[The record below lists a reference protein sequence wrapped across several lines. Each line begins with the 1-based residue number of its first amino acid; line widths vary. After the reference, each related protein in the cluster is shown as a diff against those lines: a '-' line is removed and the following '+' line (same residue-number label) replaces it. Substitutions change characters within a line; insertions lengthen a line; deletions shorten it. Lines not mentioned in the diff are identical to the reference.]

1 MGEFLHKGR
10 QGNDSNRNLHQSQQL
25 QLKAVDQKSSQD
37 TESKEELSQDFSSP
51 EVMQRK
57 WDGSEGGEDKNQ
69 KRGPVPPM
77 MEEEEE
83 PVQKKGPVALQFQEA
98 EEEEMPVQ
106 RKGPVPPMNTDSDEL
121 SQSNSSSS
129 DKMPPLVQRKME
141 SSFGADFS
149 NVNIHKNSAQST
161 DMNAHAFTQGNDI
174 HFAPGQYNP
183 ESQQGQELLGHELT
197 HVVQQRAGVVKPTT
211 QMKGVGVNDDAALEN
226 EADVMGK
233 KAAEGKPAEVAGV
246 GSGIQKETAVENL
259 SEWRKSGKLNGKV
272 PVRDENS
279 VPDANVAEDE
289 GTYLALLAEAQKLQA
304 QQKDRADKMIVNGE
318 VTNFNYWFAKVYSLV
333 SKHEI
338 EYVKAGAYY
347 YPSYVLRCV
356 LYFERLYNDNLNA
369 QASGGK
375 VEDHWKVAF
384 DKAKNSKARYDM
396 YNEDQRRPSQDPMGE
411 PGARAAR
418 AGQVMADEAGKAMVV
433 VDSLVA
439 SMLAHIRYDLPRAE
453 AWVYNTH
460 YKSQTPT
467 IKTFMTDFMT
477 MGGVFDNAGREMQ
490 AVIAAKGSGLAGI
503 TPKMAQDM
511 SMRYLYGADMT
522 KERADTW
529 KRAEELSLLPQ
540 SDQAADPYAK
550 GTGDVGKD
558 PASYTDWL
566 SKISTTP
573 SMKETETPPVKSSSE
588 ILSKSEQELA
598 ALPLVERIRMVA
610 QMLFATTMV
619 GAENAIMKIL
629 FATQKFKTAETVT
642 LIDGV
647 DPYELLHDCDGAQF
661 MTLRFFLKSYYYSN
675 APMVSMVRLQNTL
688 ISVIKTFNESWEGEI
703 MLDML
708 EKRSDKKNIVSAAGV
723 FQPGINTGPD
733 KTFWDGFD
741 ILYTDIMKTEF
752 QRSQLCALF
761 GFTNSSN
768 GGNGVPRPDS
778 NGGEKQSERGGKES
792 QGHVGNAG
800 KTEKSAGSGGKGQL
814 SEEQKHLNIDITKQD
829 YQEIKNPTMSFS
841 VGIVEAKIL
850 EKSNDV
856 VRIKVK
862 FNLNDGKFILV
873 GNNEIELKGHYN
885 KSRTMIETEAFTIPA
900 NYDGKQIMISF
911 KMLQVPVKDIKN

>member
-1 MGEFLHKGR
+1 MREFLHKNR
-10 QGNDSNRNLHQSQQL
+10 QGNDSNRNLHQSQQK
-25 QLKAVDQKSSQD
+25 QLKAVDQKSSQNP
-37 TESKEELSQDFSSP
+37 ESEEEQSKDLSFQD
-51 EVMQRK
+51 VLQRK
-57 WDGSEGGEDKNQ
+57 WDSSEGGEEHNQ
-69 KRGPVPPM
+69 RRGPVPSM

-83 PVQKKGPVALQFQEA
+83 EPLQRKGPVPLQFHA
-98 EEEEMPVQ
+98 EEEEELPMQ
-106 RKGPVPPMNTDSDEL
+106 RKGPVPPISDDSGKL
-121 SQSNSSSS
+121 SQSDSSSS

-141 SSFGADFS
+141 TSFSEDFS

-161 DMNAHAFTQGNDI
+161 DMDAHAFTQGNDI

-197 HVVQQRAGVVKPTT
+197 HVVQQRSGVVKPTT
-211 QMKGVGVNDDAALEN
+211 QMKGVGVNDDATLEN

-233 KAAEGKPAEVAGV
+233 KAAEGKPAEVEGA
-246 GSGIQKETAVENL
+246 GSGIQKETAEGNL
-259 SEWRKSGKLNGKV
+259 SEWRKNGKLKGKV

-279 VPDANVAEDE
+279 VPDANVSEE
-289 GTYLALLAEAQKLQA
+289 ESTYQALLAEAEKLQT
-304 QQKDRADKMIVNGE
+304 QQRDRADKMIVNRE
-318 VTNFNYWFAKVYSLV
+318 VTSFNYWFAKVYSLV

-384 DKAKNSKARYDM
+384 DKAKDSKAKFDM
-396 YNEDQRRPSQDPMGE
+396 FDQDQKTPSVGPVGE
-411 PGARAAR
+411 PGERAAR
-418 AGQVMADEAGKAMVV
+418 AGQFMSNEANKAMAVV
-433 VDSLVA
+433 ASLVA
-439 SMLAHIRYDLPRAE
+439 SMLAHIRFDLPRAE
-453 AWVYNTH
+453 AWVYNTY

-490 AVIAAKGSGLAGI
+490 AVIAQKGSGLAGI

-540 SDQAADPYAK
+540 SDQAADPYEK
-550 GTGDVGKD
+550 GIGDVGKD

-566 SKISTTP
+566 NKISTNP
-573 SMKETETPPVKSSSE
+573 SMKDTETPPVKNSSE
-588 ILSKSEQELA
+588 ILSKTEQELA

-610 QMLFATTMV
+610 QMLFATTMD
-619 GAENAIMKIL
+619 GAEDAIMKIL
-629 FATQKFKTAETVT
+629 FATQKFKTSETIT

-688 ISVIKTFNESWEGEI
+688 ISVIKTFNESWEGDI

-708 EKRSDKKNIVSAAGV
+708 EKRPDRKSIVTAAGV
-723 FQPGINTGPD
+723 FQPGPNTGPD

-741 ILYTDIMKTEF
+741 ILYNNIMKTEF

-761 GFTNSSN
+761 GIPYLNS
-768 GGNGVPRPDS
+768 GGKGVPRPVTNDP
-778 NGGEKQSERGGKES
+778 NKQSEKGGKET
-792 QGHVGNAG
+792 QGHAGNAE
-800 KTEKSAGSGGKGQL
+800 KTSDSGGKGQQT
-814 SEEQKHLNIDITKQD
+814 EEQQKYLNIDIKKQD
-829 YQEIKNPTMSFS
+829 YQEIKNPTGAVSI
-841 VGIVEAKIL
+841 GIVEARIL
-850 EKSNDV
+850 ERKPDGV
-856 VRIKVK
+856 KIKVK
-862 FNLNDGKFILV
+862 FNMNDGKFILV
-873 GNNEIELKGHYN
+873 GKNEIELKGHYN
-885 KSRTMIETEAFTIPA
+885 AAGDIIETEAFTIPV
-900 NYDGKQIMISF
+900 NYDGKQMIISF
-911 KMLQVPVKDIKN
+911 KKLHVPVKDVKN

>member
-1 MGEFLHKGR
+1 MGEFLHKNR
-10 QGNDSNRNLHQSQQL
+10 QGTDNNRNLHQSQQKK
-25 QLKAVDQKSSQD
+25 LKAVDQKSSQNP
-37 TESKEELSQDFSSP
+37 ESEEEQSKDLSFQD
-51 EVMQRK
+51 VLQRK
-57 WDGSEGGEDKNQ
+57 WDSSEGGEEHNQ
-69 KRGPVPPM
+69 RRGPVPSM

-83 PVQKKGPVALQFQEA
+83 EPL
-98 EEEEMPVQ
+98 Q
-106 RKGPVPPMNTDSDEL
+106 RKGPVPLQFHAEEEEELPMQRKGPVSSISDDSGEL
-121 SQSNSSSS
+121 SQSDSSSS

-141 SSFGADFS
+141 ASFSEDFS

-161 DMNAHAFTQGNDI
+161 DMDAHAFTQGNDI

-197 HVVQQRAGVVKPTT
+197 HIVQQWSGVVKPTT
-211 QMKGVGVNDDAALEN
+211 QMKGVGVNDDATLEN

-233 KAAEGKPAEVAGV
+233 KAAEGKPAEVEGA
-246 GSGIQKETAVENL
+246 GSGIQKETAEGNL
-259 SEWRKSGKLNGKV
+259 SEWRKNGKLKGKV

-279 VPDANVAEDE
+279 VPDANVSEDE
-289 GTYLALLAEAQKLQA
+289 STYQALLAEAEKLQT
-304 QQKDRADKMIVNGE
+304 QQRDRADKMIVNGE
-318 VTNFNYWFAKVYSLV
+318 VTSFNYWFAKVYSLV

-384 DKAKNSKARYDM
+384 DKAKDSKTKYDFFDNEQKNPNILDGIGGGYNSSERFLAY
-396 YNEDQRRPSQDPMGE
+396 
-411 PGARAAR
+411 
-418 AGQVMADEAGKAMVV
+418 EANKAMAV

-439 SMLAHIRYDLPRAE
+439 SMLAHIRFDLPRAE
-453 AWVYNTH
+453 AWVYNTY

-490 AVIAAKGSGLAGI
+490 AVIAQKGSGLAGI

-540 SDQAADPYAK
+540 SDRAVDPYAK
-550 GTGDVGKD
+550 GNGDVGKD
-558 PASYTDWL
+558 ATSYTDWL
-566 SKISTTP
+566 HKISTNP
-573 SMKETETPPVKSSSE
+573 SMKDTETPPVKNSSE
-588 ILSKSEQELA
+588 ILSKTEQELA
-598 ALPLVERIRMVA
+598 ALPLVERIRMIA
-610 QMLFATTMV
+610 QMLFATTMD
-619 GAENAIMKIL
+619 GAEDAIMKIL
-629 FATQKFKTAETVT
+629 FATQRFKTAETVT

-675 APMVSMVRLQNTL
+675 APIVSMVRLQNTL
-688 ISVIKTFNESWEGEI
+688 ISVIKTFNESWEGDI

-708 EKRSDKKNIVSAAGV
+708 GNRTDRKSIVSAAGV
-723 FQPGINTGPD
+723 LQPGPNTGPD

-741 ILYTDIMKTEF
+741 ILYMNVMKTEF

-761 GFTNSSN
+761 GIPYKSSGSNSVPRPHSKNTDQQTNN
-768 GGNGVPRPDS
+768 GGNRVLGDTKSSEESTIKGRGTNMD
-778 NGGEKQSERGGKES
+778 GGDYKFVDIDINKQEYVKITNPTFRVTME
-792 QGHVGNAG
+792 V
-800 KTEKSAGSGGKGQL
+800 TEAEIIDRSAGGVK
-814 SEEQKHLNIDITKQD
+814 
-829 YQEIKNPTMSFS
+829 IK
-841 VGIVEAKIL
+841 I
-850 EKSNDV
+850 
-856 VRIKVK
+856 K
-862 FNLNDGKFILV
+862 FNMNDGEYILH
-873 GNNEIELKGHYN
+873 GNNTVELKGHYN
-885 KSRTMIETEAFTIPA
+885 STGDMIETEAFTFPVTYNGENRI
-900 NYDGKQIMISF
+900 ITF
-911 KMLQVPVKDIKN
+911 ETVLVPTSLTKKSQ